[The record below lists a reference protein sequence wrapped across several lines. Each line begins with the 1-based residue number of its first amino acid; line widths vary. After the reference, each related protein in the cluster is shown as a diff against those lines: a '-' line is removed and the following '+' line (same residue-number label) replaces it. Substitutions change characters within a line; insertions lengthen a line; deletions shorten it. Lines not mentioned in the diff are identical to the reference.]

1 MATTPTISQLQDLD
15 DLADDVFSNTFT
27 CNLTTIFQ
35 YARNDIISSLE
46 QRDLA
51 TLAALRSS
59 LCDLTQ
65 QNLDAYVDA
74 VPVQRKVKHTTANDI
89 FALGFCLVNKQR
101 TKDSDKVFNIKHEA
115 SPEVD
120 IDPEVTELGELVLV
134 VIRLQQTV
142 NNLESQVTELQT
154 ANSELQTRLDEH
166 IASTPT
172 EADHPEGITQDQDV
186 PSQLTAPP
194 VDVAQPSQSTQLG
207 DAQQQQHSSRRNRR
221 YSFESDS
228 SSLSSDSDTSDSE
241 GFTVI
246 RPRKRTKHKT
256 RKIRAERPPGQL
268 ASSGTSDI
276 YVGGI
281 DQSNTCSDLR
291 AHLAK
296 HGISVQ
302 GGDIHELTARGNRK
316 SFRISIPADQEER
329 VTSAGRRMWPNRV
342 ICRRFHHRRPAG
354 GLAPRQHHRNIRAAN
369 TVQHRRGSGP
379 RPQHRRRP
387 YSQDTQHGPP
397 RYRETQRSWWEPRV
411 LTDDEWPAAH
421 SSRDQGPRVAW
432 PGGQRRQW
440 DQGPTWGQQSGSYR
454 ERTQWGRPTSSSQ
467 HYNRH

>member
-1 MATTPTISQLQDLD
+1 MGLGREGDISTEIIPNLWSVWRKGVINIPRIPGNHLIDPLTTKMATTPTISQLQDLD
-15 DLADDVFSNTFT
+15 NLADDVFSNTFT

-35 YARNDIISSLE
+35 YARNDIISSVE

-65 QNLDAYVDA
+65 QNFDAYVDA
-74 VPVQRKVKHTTANDI
+74 VPVQRKVKHTTAHDI

-120 IDPEVTELGELVLV
+120 IDPKVTKLGELVLV
-134 VIRLQQTV
+134 VIKLQQTV
-142 NNLESQVTELQT
+142 NILESQVAELQT
-154 ANSELQTRLDEH
+154 ANSELQTKLDEH

-172 EADHPEGITQDQDV
+172 AAGHPEGITPDQDA
-186 PSQLTAPP
+186 PSQSTAPP
-194 VDVAQPSQSTQLG
+194 ADVAQPSQSSQLG
-207 DAQQQQHSSRRNRR
+207 DAHQQQHSSRRNRR
-221 YSFESDS
+221 YSFESES

-246 RPRKRTKHKT
+246 GSRKRRKPKT

-268 ASSGTSDI
+268 APSGTSDI
-276 YVGGI
+276 YFGGI
-281 DQSNTCSDLR
+281 DNCNTCSDLR

-302 GGDIHELTARGNRK
+302 GGDIHELIARGNRK

-329 VTSAGRRMWPNRV
+329 VTSAGRRMWPNGI

-354 GLAPRQHHRNIRAAN
+354 SLAPRQHHRNIRAAN
-369 TVQHRRGSGP
+369 TIQHRRGSGP
-379 RPQHRRRP
+379 RPQHRP
-387 YSQDTQHGPP
+387 N
-397 RYRETQRSWWEPRV
+397 
-411 LTDDEWPAAH
+411 
-421 SSRDQGPRVAW
+421 
-432 PGGQRRQW
+432 
-440 DQGPTWGQQSGSYR
+440 
-454 ERTQWGRPTSSSQ
+454 SSSQ
-467 HYNRH
+467 HHNHH